1 MDFTNDVLIHKN
13 INGTEFIQFR
23 KLLEFPNVKHCYTLR
38 KNGINIQV
46 KGGDKVEL
54 IESYKKV
61 AEALNF
67 DYKNIVKPHQTHT
80 DRVEVVSNVEEEF
93 NETDGLITNKKDI
106 FLCTTS
112 ADCTSLLFYDDN
124 RKVVADVHSGWKGT
138 LQKIGKKA
146 VEKMIKEFG
155 CNPKDIICCIGPC
168 IKKCHFEV
176 DEDVMSKF
184 QNEFEYTGRITE
196 IIAKGRKVEEKQKY
210 NIDTTLINK
219 LILQEAG
226 LLPENIIDSDIC
238 TVCHSDSFHSY
249 RADKEESGRNGAII
263 GMM

>member
-1 MDFTNDVLIHKN
+1 M
-13 INGTEFIQFR
+13 R
-23 KLLEFPNVKHCYTLR
+23 KIRVSWDYPDIYTR
-38 KNGINIQV
+38 
-46 KGGDKVEL
+46 
-54 IESYKKV
+54 
-61 AEALNF
+61 
-67 DYKNIVKPHQTHT
+67 P
-80 DRVEVVSNVEEEF
+80 
-93 NETDGLITNKKDI
+93 
-106 FLCTTS
+106 
-112 ADCTSLLFYDDN
+112 DDPYMHE
-124 RKVVADVHSGWKGT
+124 D
-138 LQKIGKKA
+138 
-146 VEKMIKEFG
+146 
-155 CNPKDIICCIGPC
+155 
-168 IKKCHFEV
+168 FEV